1 MLVSA
6 TAMPASSAAPGV
18 QIDTGEL
25 RGHFSQSTYA
35 FLGMPYAASTAGA
48 NRWRPP
54 QPVAR
59 WSETRDAT
67 VFGVDCPQGPP
78 YEPPGGTPWSSGYLT
93 HGATSEDCLSL
104 NVWTPRLGVAAK
116 LPVLVWIH
124 GGAFAGG
131 SGAVPIYNGAP
142 LARRGI
148 VVVTINYRL
157 GVLGFMALPELTAE
171 AGTSGNYGLLDQ
183 VAALQWVRRNI
194 EKFGGDPDHVTIAG
208 QSAGAASV
216 QDLMASPAAV
226 GLFAR
231 AIVESDPMLAPAMP
245 ALAAAESQGMRVA
258 AAARTSTLAGLRSL
272 PLARILAAGDDP
284 AVGPPGIRYTPIR
297 DGRVLPDPQRVASRV
312 PILIG
317 LTGDETSTGGDDWR
331 VDSVAGL
338 RALLERRFGEHASQ
352 FATLYPA
359 ATPAA
364 ARDAARA
371 LLRERGVAAVLAWF
385 DARPREAEPAY
396 AYLFDHVSGGTSG
409 ERFGVFHTAE
419 VPYVFGTLEASG
431 MRVTAQERRLAA
443 TVSSYWVNFVR
454 TGNPNGA
461 GLPAWPELASGQL
474 MLLRPE
480 PSARAALPAAKRSAY
495 AQYAA
500 TGGALGLF

>member
-1 MLVSA
+1 VLKIES
-6 TAMPASSAAPGV
+6 
-18 QIDTGEL
+18 GEV
-25 RGHFSQSTYA
+25 RGQQSQSIYS

-59 WSETRDAT
+59 WSEARDAT

-78 YEPPGGTPWSSGYLT
+78 YEPPGGTPWTSGYIT
-93 HGATSEDCLSL
+93 HGVINEDCLSL
-104 NVWTPRLGVAAK
+104 NVWTPRLGADAR

-131 SGAVPIYNGAP
+131 SGAVPIYNGAS

-183 VAALQWVRRNI
+183 IAALQWVRRNI
-194 EKFGGDPDHVTIAG
+194 EVFGGDPERVTIAG

-216 QDLMASPAAV
+216 QDLIASPAAV

-231 AIVESDPMLAPAMP
+231 AIVESDPILAPTMP
-245 ALAAAESQGMRVA
+245 TLAAAEVQGARVA
-258 AAARTSTLAGLRSL
+258 AAARMSTLAGLRDL

-297 DGRVLPDPQRVASRV
+297 DGRVLPDPQRAISRV

-317 LTGDETSTGGDDWR
+317 LTGDETSAGGDDWR
-331 VDSVAGL
+331 IDSVAGL
-338 RALLERRFGEHASQ
+338 RALLQRRVGERASQ
-352 FATLYPA
+352 FASLYPA
-359 ATPAA
+359 TTPAA

-385 DARPREAEPAY
+385 DAHPHDAEPAF
-396 AYLFDHVSGGTSG
+396 AYLFDHVSAGTSG
-409 ERFGVFHTAE
+409 ERFGAFHTAE

-474 MLLRPE
+474 MLLRPQAI
-480 PSARAALPAAKRSAY
+480 ARTALPAAKRSAY
-495 AQYAA
+495 AQYTAA
-500 TGGALGLF
+500 GGTLGLF